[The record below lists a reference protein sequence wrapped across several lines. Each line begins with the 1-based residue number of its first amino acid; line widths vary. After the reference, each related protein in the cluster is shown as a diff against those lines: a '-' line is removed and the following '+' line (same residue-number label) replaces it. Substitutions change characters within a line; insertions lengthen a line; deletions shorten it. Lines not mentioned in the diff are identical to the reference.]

1 VIDDFENRA
10 AVAKA
15 HLGLHRMDVDV
26 NVFGAHVDE
35 QQRRRMAPARDQ
47 RLVSLFDCANQ
58 HPVANGA
65 AVDEGEDHSAG
76 REGFLAGGGQALRAK
91 AATGEVEGEHLRG
104 DLRTEELAESFE
116 RRVGA
121 RQIEKC
127 AAVGGKTER
136 DVMIGE
142 RDALE

>member
-1 VIDDFENRA
+1 MIDDFENRA

-35 QQRRRMAPARDQ
+35 QQRRRMASARDQ
-47 RLVSLFDCANQ
+47 RLVGLFDCANQ
-58 HPVANGA
+58 HPVAHRA

-76 REGFLAGGGQALRAK
+76 GEGFLAGCGQALRAK
-91 AATGEVEGEHLRG
+91 AGTGEVEREHLRG
-104 DLRTEELAESFE
+104 DLRAEELAESFE

-121 RQIEKC
+121 GQIEEC
-127 AAVGGKTER
+127 AAVGGQAER
-136 DVMIGE
+136 HVVIGE